1 MGVSSF
7 IFLRRCNIRL
17 PVELFEHQIN
27 AVNKLQNGNI
37 LVGGVGTGKSRTA
50 LAYYYLKECEGDIQ
64 INGKGGYSPMKNP
77 KDLYIITTARKRDTL
92 EWEQECELFS
102 LYKERDKSVSNV
114 SVIVDSWN
122 NIRKYIEVKNAFFIF
137 DEQRVIGN
145 GVWVKSF
152 LKITQNNNWILL
164 TATPGDTWM
173 DYVPVFLANKFYK
186 NRTEFIRRH
195 VIYKAFSRYPK
206 IEKYVEVGRLI
217 KLRDSI
223 TVTMKYRKK
232 TITHEENIN
241 VPFDK
246 EKLNTI
252 FVKRWNFYENRPV
265 KDISEMCFL
274 MRKVVNSDP
283 RRLEVVVQLL
293 KKHKKAIIFYNFNY
307 ERELLY
313 EMAEKIKIPIAEW
326 SGHKHEPIPKTDQW
340 VYIVQYNAGAEGWNC
355 IDTNVIIFYS
365 QNYSYKMTV
374 QAAGRIDRLNTPF
387 EHLYYYYLRSQ
398 SYIDLA
404 IKKAFEEK
412 RDFNESYFLNI

>member
-1 MGVSSF
+1 M
-7 IFLRRCNIRL
+7 

-64 INGKGGYSPMKNP
+64 INGKGGHSPMKNP

-102 LYKERDKSVSNV
+102 LYKERDKSVNNV

-122 NIRKYIEVKNAFFIF
+122 NIIKYTEVKNAFFIF

-206 IEKYVEVGRLI
+206 IEKYIEVGRLI

-252 FVKRWNFYENRPV
+252 LVKRWNLYENRPV

-283 RRLEVVVQLL
+283 RRLEVVAQLL
-293 KKHKKAIIFYNFNY
+293 KKHKKVIIFYNFNY

-313 EMAEKIKIPIAEW
+313 EMTEKIKIPIAEW

-387 EHLYYYYLRSQ
+387 KHLYYYYLRSQ